1 MKGDYQELAV
11 WQKSME
17 LAEHTYKLIHLF
29 PIEEKFALCDQM
41 RRAAVSIPSNIA
53 EGHGRKSNKEFLQFL
68 YIARGST
75 YELQTQVDLCLR
87 LYNISQ
93 EKTAKVMDLVVQTSK
108 MIRSLISYLENK
120 S

>member
-17 LAEHTYKLIHLF
+17 LAEHTYKLIHLL

-93 EKTAKVMDLVVQTSK
+93 EKTVKVMDLVVQTSK